1 MRSWFHHP
9 GCAIVGFFARLLW
22 RARIEGVE
30 HLPRTGPFILVA
42 NHCSNLDPLMMGWA
56 SGHQIGRVV
65 HFMAKIEMRHWP
77 IIGWLATQAGVYFV
91 RRGERDRAAQQFSL
105 EALAAGKPIAIFPE
119 GTRSRDG
126 HLRPGKPG
134 AALLAIRSG
143 APIVPAGISGT
154 HRIFPNGAKIP
165 RLPRVRIVIGEPFT
179 LPHQPSGRLDRE
191 ALAAGTER
199 IMAAIE
205 ALLPEEQR
213 RRTGAEPDPTAD
225 LSYNETDDHGP
236 SDPIANAP

>member
-1 MRSWFHHP
+1 MRSWFYHP
-9 GCAIVGFFARLLW
+9 GAAIIGFVCRLLW
-22 RARIEGVE
+22 GARIEGVE

-65 HFMAKIEMRHWP
+65 HFMAKIEMRGWP

-119 GTRSRDG
+119 GTRSRTG
-126 HLRPGKPG
+126 HLREGKPG
-134 AALLAIRSG
+134 AALIAMRSG
-143 APIVPAGISGT
+143 APLVPAGVSGT
-154 HRIFPNGAKIP
+154 HRIFEAGRRFP
-165 RLPRVRIVIGEPFT
+165 RASRIRIRYGEPFR
-179 LPHQPSGRLDRE
+179 LPHQPSGRLDRDE
-191 ALAAGTER
+191 LARGTER

-205 ALLPEEQR
+205 ALLPEDQR
-213 RRTGAEPDPTAD
+213 RV
-225 LSYNETDDHGP
+225 
-236 SDPIANAP
+236 